1 MNDLED
7 RLRTALAAR
16 AADFT
21 ASPDAWERTTA
32 RARRPLRLFTSGIA
46 GRRGLT
52 RFTPLAAAAA
62 VAAVAITAATLA
74 STGGWHDLVSGR
86 AATPTGSVPTGSVKP
101 PWYWQPGA
109 PNTPIRQQRRD
120 RGWLMFR
127 PMCGRLVGPVISF
140 EKETVWYSWGTGA
153 YKDLYL
159 CDSSEFGSQAGPA
172 GRGTPA
178 NTEGWTADG
187 TSGDAVLTVTS
198 VTAVLANGHRVAGRV
213 WRADGLPYGLWEVDY
228 PATESA
234 VIVLRN
240 GAGKVVS
247 QLTRSAP
254 KPPVNPFIHPKPLL
268 PSNVADCAN
277 SGWSTQP
284 VRVPQTMDGIKT
296 WTYIQYGREE
306 GSGPTLCE
314 FAGILHRST
323 SFSTS
328 FRAFPAL
335 TIAQPVQEEEDLLE
349 TSTISGISAPWVKS
363 VTAVLA
369 DGKTYRGIFADG
381 RSFPDPVWLV
391 SFPAHATATLIFRDA
406 AGQVVATLHGQNGNW
421 PVG

>member
-7 RLRTALAAR
+7 RLRGALGAR

-32 RARRPLRLFTSGIA
+32 RARRPLRLLTIGIP
-46 GRRGLT
+46 GRRGLS

-62 VAAVAITAATLA
+62 VVAVAVTAATLA
-74 STGGWHDLVSGR
+74 STGGWHDLVSSR
-86 AATPTGSVPTGSVKP
+86 PATSTAPVEP

-109 PNTPIRQQRRD
+109 VPNTALRQESRI
-120 RGWLMFR
+120 RGWLKFR
-127 PMCGRLVGPVISF
+127 PECGRLLGPVISF
-140 EKETVWYSWGTGA
+140 DKATVWYSWGTGA

-159 CDSSEFGSQAGPA
+159 CDSSDSGSQAAPA

-178 NTEGWTADG
+178 NTEGWAPDG
-187 TSGDAVLTVTS
+187 ISGDAVASVTS
-198 VTAVLANGHRVAGRV
+198 VTAVLADGQRVTGKV
-213 WRADGLPYGLWEVDY
+213 WRGGGLPYGLWEVDY
-228 PATESA
+228 PATDSA
-234 VIVLRN
+234 VIIFRN
-240 GAGKVVS
+240 AAGQVVT
-247 QLTRSAP
+247 QLNQ
-254 KPPVNPFIHPKPLL
+254 PVSMPANAFAHPTPLTL
-268 PSNVADCAN
+268 TNIGDCAN
-277 SGWSTQP
+277 SGWSAQP
-284 VRVPQTMDGIKT
+284 VRVPQNMDGYKT
-296 WTYIQYGREE
+296 WTYIQYGKNAAN
-306 GSGPTLCE
+306 GPTLCE
-314 FAGILHRST
+314 FAGLLHRST

-335 TIAQPVQEEEDLLE
+335 TVAHPVQAEEDLFD

-369 DGKTYRGIFADG
+369 DGKTYQGMFADG

-391 SFPAHATATLIFRDA
+391 SFPAHATATLIFRDS
-406 AGQVVATLHGQNGNW
+406 AGQVVATLHGQNGTW

>member
-21 ASPDAWERTTA
+21 ASPDGWERTTA
-32 RARRPLRLFTSGIA
+32 RARRPLRLFTFGIP
-46 GRRGLT
+46 GRRGLS

-62 VAAVAITAATLA
+62 VAAVAITSATLA

-86 AATPTGSVPTGSVKP
+86 PATSTAPVKP
-101 PWYWQPGA
+101 PWYWRPGA
-109 PNTPIRQQRRD
+109 PNTVPAQRARI
-120 RGWLMFR
+120 RGWLMAR

-140 EKETVWYSWGTGA
+140 DKATVWYSWGTGA

-159 CDSSEFGSQAGPA
+159 CDSSASGSVAGPA

-178 NTEGWTADG
+178 NTEGWAPDG
-187 TSGDAVLTVTS
+187 ISGDAVTSVAS
-198 VTAVLANGHRVAGRV
+198 VTAVLADGHRVTGKV
-213 WRADGLPYGLWEVDY
+213 WRGGGLPYGLWEVDY
-228 PATESA
+228 PANDSA
-234 VIVLRN
+234 VIVFRN
-240 GAGKVVS
+240 AAGQVVT
-247 QLTRSAP
+247 QLNQSVST
-254 KPPVNPFIHPKPLL
+254 PVNPIAHPAPLTL
-268 PSNVADCAN
+268 ANIGDCAN
-277 SGWSTQP
+277 SGWSAQP
-284 VRVPQTMDGIKT
+284 VRVPQTMDGYKT
-296 WTYIQYGREE
+296 WTYIQYGKNAVD
-306 GSGPTLCE
+306 GPMLCE
-314 FAGILHRST
+314 FAGLPHRST

-328 FRAFPAL
+328 FRAFPEL
-335 TIAQPVQEEEDLLE
+335 TVARPVQAEEDLFD

-369 DGKTYRGIFADG
+369 DGKTYQGMFADG

-391 SFPAHATATLIFRDA
+391 SFPVRATATLVFRDA

-421 PVG
+421 PAG